1 MQVLLSTGSLSWYS
15 LPQRFAIARA
25 AGVDGLELLLTPRL
39 ARQGTG
45 DVRELEQEYGV
56 PIRTVHSILRVQF
69 RNAEQIAAD
78 IVESAQLAASFEQ
91 CSALVIHPP
100 AAPHAQTQEARQWFD
115 AVSEALQIA
124 EAAGFQLAL
133 ENLSLSRRGQ
143 RLTAFDQLEYLLRLA
158 EEWDLRFTL
167 DTAHAASFGWDLV
180 ATANAVLPRL
190 VNVHLSDAVERDF
203 VLSLANSLLRDHR
216 LPGRGSL
223 PLAPLLRLLEQR
235 NYTGFVTLEL
245 SPLAFGV
252 PRRSRVIEQ
261 LRDAI
266 AFCRRIGQPTPG
278 GVPPGQTQRSRESG

>member
-39 ARQGTG
+39 ARRGVER
-45 DVRELEQEYGV
+45 VRELEEEYGLPV
-56 PIRTVHSILRVQF
+56 RTVHSILRVQL
-69 RNAEQIAAD
+69 RSAEQMAAD
-78 IVESAQLAASFEQ
+78 IVESALLAASFDG

-100 AAPHAQTQEARQWFD
+100 PAPHAQTREARQWFD
-115 AVSEALQIA
+115 AVARALEIA
-124 EAAGFQLAL
+124 EGASFQLAL
-133 ENLSLSRRGQ
+133 ENLSRSRPGQ
-143 RLTAFDQLEYLLRLA
+143 RPTAFDQLEYVLRVVG
-158 EEWDLRFTL
+158 EWDLRFTL

-180 ATANAVLPRL
+180 ATASAMLPRL
-190 VNVHLSDAVERDF
+190 ANVHLSDAVERDF
-203 VLSLANSLLRDHR
+203 YLSLANSLLRDHR

-235 NYTGFVTLEL
+235 HYAGFVTLEL

-252 PRRSRVIEQ
+252 PRPSRVIEQ

-266 AFCRRIGQPTPG
+266 TFCRHIGQATAG
-278 GVPPGQTQRSRESG
+278 GVPPGSSQRSRESG